1 MTVRKE
7 FVALIEENKEQFK
20 NSLFSLIEDQI
31 TEKMAELYIKES
43 EQILLKL
50 SPSICE
56 ESINQ
61 PEEIQEEILLPS
73 FPVTEISEAI
83 SSDRTHWMVTKDG
96 SQIEITPKTAKY
108 IMELYNSL
116 NTLHKEKLV
125 NLITESQHGFKKALK
140 TAEKLYGDKNGH

>member
-20 NSLFSLIEDQI
+20 NNLFSLIEDQI
-31 TEKMAELYIKES
+31 AEKMAELYIKES

-50 SPSICE
+50 TSNNCE
-56 ESINQ
+56 DRQEE
-61 PEEIQEEILLPS
+61 PEELKEEVLVPL

-83 SSDRTHWMVTKDG
+83 STDRTHWMVTKDG
-96 SQIEITPKTAKY
+96 SQVEITPKTAKY

-140 TAEKLYGDKNGH
+140 TAEKLYRR